1 MYVEMAAKQSTFGI
15 AHATVVPRNFDP
27 ESADA
32 DDADGEETA
41 ETAENGD
48 GTA

>member
-1 MYVEMAAKQSTFGI
+1 MAAKQSTFGI

-32 DDADGEETA
+32 DDADGEGAVEA
-41 ETAENGD
+41 GKDGD

>member
-1 MYVEMAAKQSTFGI
+1 MAAKQPTFGI

-32 DDADGEETA
+32 DDADGEETV
-41 ETAENGD
+41 ETPGSGD
-48 GTA
+48 GAA